1 MITPNAKRALVLVGA
16 AWAVLAGS
24 AETLAQVAGAQL
36 ADPTLVAA
44 QDPYALSP
52 NPSYGYGS
60 VVAPAGWID
69 RPIFDGHIMN
79 GMMAGPRAIFGPQ
92 KPFRSRLF
100 LRGDFL
106 AWDTDPMETPT
117 LVTTNPAG
125 TPQNQ
130 AGYLGGFNT
139 QSLFGGEIND
149 GIQSGFRVRGGW
161 YVDPSR
167 YWAIGGD
174 YYELIEFGD
183 SFTAT
188 SDGTTI
194 LGRPFYDIVAGRENA
209 TLSAFPSFSRGTIN
223 IDSTTSL
230 RSLGINVRADAI
242 NPPNHASQIAN
253 DCAREARMDLLIGFR
268 NMMLDD
274 TLNISEDL
282 ESLVPPGGTINL
294 NESFATENNFNGVEF
309 GYIREVPFGRWWFE
323 SEGRIAVG
331 TNAQKVTIAGQTQLV
346 ENGVPGTFP
355 GGLLAQRTNI
365 GTYERNEL
373 AVVPELGLTLGFHVT
388 PRISL
393 QAGYTLVYF
402 SNVVRAGDQIDTDLN
417 PGLIPVEADPLSGP
431 LRPRFVFRQNDFFA
445 HGLTAGADFRF

>member
-1 MITPNAKRALVLVGA
+1 MITPNAKRVLVLVGA

-52 NPSYGYGS
+52 NHGYGFGS

-117 LVTTNPAG
+117 LVTTNPPG

-130 AGYLGGFNT
+130 AGYIGGFNT

-188 SDGTTI
+188 SDGSTI
-194 LGRPFYDIVAGRENA
+194 LGRPFYDIVGGRENA
-209 TLSAFPSFSRGTIN
+209 TLAAFPSFSRGTIN

-242 NPPNHASQIAN
+242 NPPNHTSQIAN

-274 TLNISEDL
+274 TLNISENL

-323 SEGRIAVG
+323 SEGRVAVG
-331 TNAQKVTIAGQTQLV
+331 TNAQKVTIAGETQLI

-373 AVVPELGLTLGFHVT
+373 AVVPELGVALGFHVT

-393 QAGYTLVYF
+393 QVGYTLVYF

-431 LRPRFVFRQNDFFA
+431 LRPRFIFRQNDFFA